1 MNEKLLRI
9 DGSYGEGG
17 GQILRTS
24 LTLSSLLGSSFR
36 MDSIRAGR
44 KNPGLMAQHLTS
56 VRAAARTS
64 QAKIEGDSFGSTTLR
79 FEPGKVV
86 SGNYSFNVAEE
97 RGSAG
102 SVGLVFQTVVP
113 ILFFGNSPSEVEIKG
128 GTHVPFSPPYHY
140 ITSVFLPTLEKM
152 GLRAKGE
159 IETWGFYP
167 KGGGKVRVRIEPG
180 RDVIPIELNERGM
193 LNRIRGVSA
202 VGNLPSSIA
211 ERQRNRAFR
220 RLREKGVDVEIEI
233 VKVQSIGPGS
243 FLFLL
248 AEFEN
253 AISGFSSL
261 GARGKSSEQVADEAV
276 DQFIQHYERNALF
289 DPHLADQLIIYCAL
303 AMGRSHFTTSRI
315 SNHLLTN
322 KWVVEQFLP
331 LTINVKGTRGN
342 RGEVEIIG
350 GKDGEKV

>member
-1 MNEKLLRI
+1 MNQSMLSI

-24 LTLSSLLGSSFR
+24 LTLSVLLGNPFE
-36 MDSIRAGR
+36 MHSIRAGR

-56 VRAAARTS
+56 VRAAAKIS
-64 QAKIEGDSFGSTTLR
+64 QARVEGDGFQSTTLR
-79 FEPGKVV
+79 FEPRKTV
-86 SGNYSFNVAEE
+86 SGCYSFNVAEE

-113 ILFFGNSPSEVEIKG
+113 ILFFGNSRSEVEIEG

-140 ITSVFLPTLEKM
+140 IASVFLPTVEKM
-152 GLRAKGE
+152 GLRANSE

-167 KGGGKVRVRIEPG
+167 KGGGKIRVRTEPA
-180 RDVIPIELNERGM
+180 RDVVSVQVKKRGR
-193 LNRIRGVSA
+193 LNRITGISA
-202 VGNLPSSIA
+202 VANLPSSVA
-211 ERQRNRAFR
+211 ERQKNRALEK
-220 RLREKGVDVEIEI
+220 LREKGVDADIEI
-233 VKVQSIGPGS
+233 VRAKSIGFGS

-253 AISGFSSL
+253 AVSGFSSL
-261 GARGKSSEQVADEAV
+261 GARGKRSEQVADEAV
-276 DQFIQHYERNALF
+276 ARFLQHYERNAVF
-289 DPHLADQLIIYCAL
+289 DSHLADQLILYCAL
-303 AMGRSHFTTSRI
+303 AGGRSYFTTSEV

-331 LTINVKGTRGN
+331 AKINLKGARGD
-342 RGEVEIIG
+342 RGEIEIIG
-350 GKDGEKV
+350 GRHG